1 MNDVCIII
9 LSLAFFVLIIICII
23 ILFVG
28 RKVVLV
34 LTASSGRLV
43 CSTTRTALFELHL
56 DIFQVFE
63 SIHLITQINLAILNW
78 FTFTV

>member
-9 LSLAFFVLIIICII
+9 LSLAFFVLIIICVI

-34 LTASSGRLV
+34 LAAGSGRLV

-56 DIFQVFE
+56 DIFQVFKP
-63 SIHLITQINLAILNW
+63 IRFDTQINLAILNW
-78 FTFTV
+78 FTFAV